1 MNNFISNLRLNSISL
16 YAGGADELW
25 FRALTRFELVFSE
38 LEDALD
44 NVEDLEAFD
53 IPGIRIKHHISEDL
67 DNYYGKDRKTDS
79 AAGKMWISTVRK
91 LRDED
96 PRLIAAYIYHMY
108 LGLYSGGKIL
118 RHKFKLPG
126 QTLDLDERSNN
137 VKSSLKTAMKNLVLS
152 DAALAQKLIEH
163 SENLFKL
170 NNLIIKECEIQKTR
184 LFKIFGI
191 IAFSITGICIYKSVS
206 N

>member
-1 MNNFISNLRLNSISL
+1 M
-16 YAGGADELW
+16 
-25 FRALTRFELVFSE
+25 
-38 LEDALD
+38 
-44 NVEDLEAFD
+44 
-53 IPGIRIKHHISEDL
+53 
-67 DNYYGKDRKTDS
+67 
-79 AAGKMWISTVRK
+79 RK

-137 VKSSLKTAMKNLVLS
+137 IKSSLKTAMKNLVLS

-191 IAFSITGICIYKSVS
+191 IAFSIAGICIYRSVS

>member
-1 MNNFISNLRLNSISL
+1 MFFIRLNFSGFL
-16 YAGGADELW
+16 NEVFETK
-25 FRALTRFELVFSE
+25 FR
-38 LEDALD
+38 
-44 NVEDLEAFD
+44 
-53 IPGIRIKHHISEDL
+53 
-67 DNYYGKDRKTDS
+67 
-79 AAGKMWISTVRK
+79 WISTVRK

-137 VKSSLKTAMKNLVLS
+137 IKSSLKTAMKNLVLS

-191 IAFSITGICIYKSVS
+191 IAFSIAGICIYRSVS
-206 N
+206 NWFYCSSFLEITSYMSNSII